1 MLSRKNEIDKE
12 RELNTLY
19 TMIANEKEELKK
31 IKGIL
36 FTYDVTM
43 VIVVAIAEAEGQ
55 ARDNNELTE
64 QLHVLCELTVF
75 LSNMELMVCNSR
87 KRSRPAQGSKE
98 LPVEC
103 APNDAYI
110 IKWLFCLY
118 TADIQFALIYNVL
131 WQQLT
136 D

>member
-110 IKWLFCLY
+110 IK
-118 TADIQFALIYNVL
+118 
-131 WQQLT
+131 
-136 D
+136 